1 MSRNYQMIRHFST
14 TTICRLSLSRY
25 LPKTLLGHT
34 FRGQII
40 MSPQLAAVINNN
52 IMSKHLPNNLRRIIQ
67 KFYLKLRDTEMF
79 PVVKTPLETDSF
91 IGAFFLRD
99 YASCYSVLHELKRRF
114 DSIGFTPKSI
124 LDVSHGPST
133 GMVVLNDL
141 LNNNNN
147 NNSIGKSWGMDR
159 KDSVILSSSG
169 EMAKRARLLLDAQPV
184 EQQQSQKT
192 RLLSTVPTSLKY
204 DLIIL
209 NHQMLKDPNKYPYEI
224 DSQLN
229 HYLSLLS
236 DDGGYLVIVERGTPT
251 GAETV
256 ARVRE
261 LIIRQNNSF
270 TDDNNNNNIQN
281 QNYSII
287 APCSHMNKCPL
298 QLSNLNY
305 YKLKDPNNRNLS
317 QRLKFISFE
326 KMVQRPKFSIELKR
340 GKLLSLSWDN
350 QDRRKLLNLRGK
362 GRPNGNNYELVNYT
376 YLVLGKAVPSLE
388 MDTWPRIISPPI
400 KKKGHVILNV
410 CTVPDGKIE
419 NWIVPKSM
427 SKEIYHDARK
437 SKWGDLW
444 PHGAKTKIPIRNK
457 IDFDHL
463 KELEKDR
470 IKNLK
475 IEERRKR
482 LELKKRLI
490 ELDQIKEPTKEN
502 IDELANIYKT
512 LL

>member
-1 MSRNYQMIRHFST
+1 MIRHFST
-14 TTICRLSLSRY
+14 NTICQSSLSKY

-34 FRGQII
+34 LRGQII
-40 MSPQLAAVINNN
+40 MSPQLATAINNN
-52 IMSKHLPNNLRRIIQ
+52 IMSNHLPNNLRRIIQ
-67 KFYLKLRDTEMF
+67 KFYIQLKETEMF
-79 PVVKTPLETDSF
+79 PVVKTQLETDSF

-99 YASCYSVLHELKRRF
+99 YASCYSVLYELKRRF
-114 DSIGFTPKSI
+114 DLIGFVPKSI

-133 GMVVLNDL
+133 GMLVLNDL
-141 LNNNNN
+141 LNNSVHKD
-147 NNSIGKSWGMDR
+147 NSIQHSWGAER

-169 EMAKRARLLLDAQPV
+169 EMSKRAKMLLDAQPLETQV
-184 EQQQSQKT
+184 QT

-204 DLIIL
+204 NLIIL
-209 NHQMLKDPNKYPYEI
+209 NHQMLKDPRKYPYEI

-261 LIIRQNNSF
+261 LIIRQNSSLTATADKDNSVGG
-270 TDDNNNNNIQN
+270 DHHRD
-281 QNYSII
+281 YSII

-298 QLSNLNY
+298 QLGNLNY
-305 YKLKDPNNRNLS
+305 YKLNDPNDS
-317 QRLKFISFE
+317 QLRKKLKFISFE
-326 KMVQRPKFSIELKR
+326 KMVQRPKFSTELKR
-340 GKLLSLSWDN
+340 GKLLSLSWNN

-376 YLVLGKAVPSLE
+376 YLVVGKSVPSLE
-388 MDTWPRIISPPI
+388 MDSWPRIISPPI

-410 CTVPDGKIE
+410 STVPDGKVE
-419 NWIVPKSM
+419 NWIIPKSM
-427 SKEIYHDARK
+427 SREIYHDARK

-444 PHGAKTKIPIRNK
+444 PHGAKTKIPIRNR
-457 IDFDHL
+457 IDFEHL
-463 KELEKDR
+463 KGLEKDR

-475 IEERRKR
+475 IEERKKR
-482 LELKKRLI
+482 FELKKRLI
-490 ELDQIKEPTKEN
+490 ELDQVKEPTKEN
-502 IDELANIYKT
+502 IDELANIYKM